1 MTAPY
6 QGDDSDSPGTKAR
19 KRQLQAAMQ
28 ELAQYRE
35 ERGDYGSSAQGSV
48 SNKQQVASAKK
59 ALRRQQ
65 NVQQGKPAL
74 DE

>member
-1 MTAPY
+1 MSDPT
-6 QGDDSDSPGTKAR
+6 QGGSSDTPGVAAR
-19 KRQLQAAMQ
+19 KKQLQAALQ
-28 ELAQYRE
+28 ELAQFRQ
-35 ERGDYGSSAQGSV
+35 ERGDYGSSATGSV
-48 SNKQQVASAKK
+48 SDKQQVAQAQR